1 MNDKKR
7 ETQNEKQE
15 ELTKER
21 LERELA
27 VAEAKLQRTE
37 KLIETV
43 EAELKRPW
51 DEEYEER
58 PCCEDDYEGDLK

>member
-1 MNDKKR
+1 MNDKKW

-15 ELTKER
+15 KLTKER
-21 LERELA
+21 LEKELA
-27 VAEAKLQRTE
+27 MAEAKLRQTE
-37 KLIETV
+37 KLIVTV
-43 EAELKRPW
+43 EEELKRPW

>member
-1 MNDKKR
+1 MSGKR
-7 ETQNEKQE
+7 ETESGKRE
-15 ELTKER
+15 VLTKEG
-21 LERELA
+21 LEKELA
-27 VAEAKLQRTE
+27 MAEAKLQQTE

-43 EAELKRPW
+43 EAELKHPW